1 MTLLGLLI
9 SVYGAYCAI
18 NLLIAFSKE
27 EQWVIEEVKRR
38 EAVAH
43 MVAEIVERLEDD
55 FHEALDG
62 LGTINNTMDSA
73 NTAMDGIADSSEN
86 TDEAVNHQADMTGQ
100 VQTRL
105 EGTNGIAMIAM
116 ETTEQL
122 KEVVINGKVI
132 ADDLQEQSVLVNENI
147 LQISKTVEQ
156 FVENV
161 QKVSSIT
168 ESILNIS
175 LQTNLLALD
184 AGIEAARAGEA
195 RKGFSVVADEIRNL
209 AEETKVST
217 EQITTIID
225 ELTAVTNETQ
235 TDIQKSAECI
245 RIQRQKV
252 EEVNACFAK

>member
-1 MTLLGLLI
+1 
-9 SVYGAYCAI
+9 
-18 NLLIAFSKE
+18 
-27 EQWVIEEVKRR
+27 
-38 EAVAH
+38 
-43 MVAEIVERLEDD
+43 
-55 FHEALDG
+55 
-62 LGTINNTMDSA
+62 
-73 NTAMDGIADSSEN
+73 
-86 TDEAVNHQADMTGQ
+86 
-100 VQTRL
+100 
-105 EGTNGIAMIAM
+105 MIAM

>member
-1 MTLLGLLI
+1 
-9 SVYGAYCAI
+9 
-18 NLLIAFSKE
+18 
-27 EQWVIEEVKRR
+27 
-38 EAVAH
+38 
-43 MVAEIVERLEDD
+43 
-55 FHEALDG
+55 
-62 LGTINNTMDSA
+62 
-73 NTAMDGIADSSEN
+73 
-86 TDEAVNHQADMTGQ
+86 
-100 VQTRL
+100 
-105 EGTNGIAMIAM
+105 M